1 MVGKRGFGF
10 ISLRKKLK
18 RFSRDES
25 GQSLVEFALT
35 APILLLFLVGIINF
49 GFIMFTYLNMNITVQ
64 EASRLAGLGE
74 SDCTIGQYTWDHLSL
89 NKADKLVLNSC
100 PADATTPDNQS
111 LILGI
116 SPNDTTRKPGDYVTV
131 TLSYPMSNLT
141 PIFDQFLSSVKLTA
155 TSTIRVE

>member
-1 MVGKRGFGF
+1 MVKQC
-10 ISLRKKLK
+10 KK
-18 RFSRDES
+18 SRRLLQKKFTRIKNEED

-64 EASRLAGLGE
+64 EASRLAGLGQ
-74 SDCTIGQYTWDHLSL
+74 SDCSVAQYTWDHLSL

-100 PADATTPDNQS
+100 SADATTPDDQS
-111 LILGI
+111 LILAI
-116 SPNDTTRKPGDYVTV
+116 SPNDTTRKSGDYVTV
-131 TLSYPMSNLT
+131 TLSYKVKNLT
-141 PIFDQFLSSVKLTA
+141 PLFDQFLSSLKLTA